1 MNLERNCIIPL
12 LNTKISNL
20 IMINILKIIV
30 MYFVCQL
37 NIALSDDVLPEFSFS
52 DTENK
57 IHSISEWKSKTI
69 VLNFW
74 ASWCQPCL
82 KEIPDFMA
90 LQNQY
95 EKQNVQFI
103 GIAIDDLTAVL
114 RYKNLIGINY
124 PILIAGEWDGYELSS
139 RMGNSANT
147 VPYTVVVNSESRII
161 FRYSGAVKKTDL
173 ISVIGAK

>member
-1 MNLERNCIIPL
+1 MNCKRNRIIPL
-12 LNTKISNL
+12 LIKKKSNL

-30 MYFVCQL
+30 MYFVFL
-37 NIALSDDVLPEFSFS
+37 INLALADDVLPEFSFL

-57 IHSISEWKSKTI
+57 KHSISEWKTKTI
-69 VLNFW
+69 VINFW

-95 EKQNVQFI
+95 AKQNVQFI
-103 GIAIDDLTAVL
+103 GIAIDDLSAVL
-114 RYKNLIGINY
+114 HYKNLIGINY
-124 PILIAGEWDGYELSS
+124 PILIASEWDGYELSS
-139 RMGNSANT
+139 RLGNSANT
-147 VPYTVVVNSESRII
+147 VPYTVVVNSDSKII

-173 ISVIGAK
+173 ISVIRAK